1 VDEDPKKGVG
11 RSIVLHMAI
20 SMPCINK
27 YTKEKAYNV
36 NSLGPALLQL
46 EPLAKIL
53 LTSTGTE
60 QAQRLIVNEKE
71 IFLFGVYLPS
81 DSSMPSHIL

>member
-1 VDEDPKKGVG
+1 MCSTTFNEVKKQQRKVLLWMK
-11 RSIVLHMAI
+11 IVRQELGHSTILHTAI

-27 YTKEKAYNV
+27 YTKEKVYNM
-36 NSLGPALLQL
+36 NSLGPALLHL

-60 QAQRLIVNEKE
+60 QAI
-71 IFLFGVYLPS
+71 
-81 DSSMPSHIL
+81 